1 MENTDEKPDNK
12 TYTTW
17 QEDPANWKAGL
28 LYYNPKDKRLFPP
41 KRYGG
46 GWTVNFANRN
56 SIIAFIILL
65 GIILAGI
72 YIWYKIDNSK

>member
-1 MENTDEKPDNK
+1 MENTNEKPDNE
-12 TYTTW
+12 TYEAW
-17 QEDPANWKAGL
+17 RKDPANWKDEL

-56 SIIAFIILL
+56 SILAFVVVLII
-65 GIILAGI
+65 IVAGI
-72 YIWYKIDNSK
+72 YIWYKTDNSK

>member
-1 MENTDEKPDNK
+1 MEKVNEKPDK
-12 TYTTW
+12 ETYEAW
-17 QEDPANWKAGL
+17 RKDPANWKDEL

-46 GWTVNFANRN
+46 GWTVNFANRY
-56 SIIAFIILL
+56 SILAFVVVLII
-65 GIILAGI
+65 IVAGI